1 VTARSVTI
9 ARIYDGAPAGKAA
22 ASESV
27 RVLVDR
33 LWPRGIS
40 KAKLKFDLWPKE
52 LSPSNELRKWYGHDP
67 KRAAA
72 FRRRYLA
79 EIAEHPDALAA
90 LRTAVKSRNVVLL
103 TATRELE
110 LSHAAVLRDLLLS
123 RGKAPKTPKTPKT
136 RKAAKTRKLSKA
148 RKSAAKR
155 TTSRKRRKKSK
166 RPTTR
171 KSS

>member
-1 VTARSVTI
+1 MTARSVTI

-52 LSPSNELRKWYGHDP
+52 LSPSNELRKWYGHDL

-90 LRTAVKSRNVVLL
+90 LRAAVKGRNVVLL

-123 RGKAPKTPKTPKT
+123 RGKTPKTPKTPK
-136 RKAAKTRKLSKA
+136 AAKTRKSPKA
-148 RKSAAKR
+148 WKSAAKR